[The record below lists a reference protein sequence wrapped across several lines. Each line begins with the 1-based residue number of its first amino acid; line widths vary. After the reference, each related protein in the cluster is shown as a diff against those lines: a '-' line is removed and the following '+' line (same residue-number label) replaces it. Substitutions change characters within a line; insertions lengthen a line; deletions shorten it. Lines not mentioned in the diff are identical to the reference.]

1 MQQRL
6 KSCWFRNNILK
17 YGYTPLFSTEGFIIA
32 AGLKKLLL
40 YIVVLLFVQTGSAQI
55 QLSGTVYD
63 STKRN
68 LVMGVQVI
76 CTCGTMSFTDSVG
89 NYSIYVGE
97 KDSVFF
103 FFLNK
108 PTQKFA
114 VSAIRD
120 FSAFDISI
128 SLHVPGRYKQ
138 LKEIIVYG
146 KTRRQDSIENRLQ
159 YDKVFNNDR
168 SGIRFTSSN
177 PDAGM
182 SAGLDLDALIN
193 VFRFRRNKSMAMFQ
207 QRLIKEEQD
216 RYINYRF
223 NKNIVQRLTTLKE
236 GALLDE
242 YMQLYRPE
250 YELMTQILDIELYLY
265 IQETA
270 KRFIARKER

>member
-6 KSCWFRNNILK
+6 KSCWFRKNILK
-17 YGYTPLFSTEGFIIA
+17 YSSALLFSIEGFIIA
-32 AGLKKLLL
+32 AVLKKLLL
-40 YIVVLLFVQTGSAQI
+40 YIVLLLFVQTGSAQI
-55 QLSGTVYD
+55 QISGTVYD

-89 NYSIYVGE
+89 NYSIYAGE

-103 FFLNK
+103 FFRNK

-114 VSAIRD
+114 VAAIRD
-120 FSAFDISI
+120 VAAFDISI

-168 SGIRFTSSN
+168 SGFRFTGSN
-177 PDAGM
+177 PEAGM

-250 YELMTQILDIELYLY
+250 YELMTHILDIELYMY

-270 KRFIARKER
+270 KRFVARKER

>member
-1 MQQRL
+1 
-6 KSCWFRNNILK
+6 
-17 YGYTPLFSTEGFIIA
+17 
-32 AGLKKLLL
+32 
-40 YIVVLLFVQTGSAQI
+40 
-55 QLSGTVYD
+55 
-63 STKRN
+63 
-68 LVMGVQVI
+68 MGVQVI

-97 KDSVFF
+97 KDSIFF
-103 FFLNK
+103 FFSNK

-114 VSAIRD
+114 VAAIKD

-128 SLHVPGRYKQ
+128 SMHVPGRYKQ

-159 YDKVFNNDR
+159 YDKVFNTDK
-168 SGIRFTSSN
+168 GGVRFTGSN
-177 PDAGM
+177 PEAGM

-223 NKNIVQRLTTLKE
+223 NKAIVQRLTKLKE
-236 GALLDE
+236 GPLLDE

-250 YELMTQILDIELYLY
+250 YELLTQIIDIELFLY
-265 IQETA
+265 IQGTA
-270 KRFIARKER
+270 KRFLDRKER

>member
-1 MQQRL
+1 
-6 KSCWFRNNILK
+6 
-17 YGYTPLFSTEGFIIA
+17 
-32 AGLKKLLL
+32 LKKLLL
-40 YIVVLLFVQTGSAQI
+40 YIVVLLLVKTGTAQI

-63 STKRN
+63 STRRN

-97 KDSVFF
+97 KDSIFF
-103 FFLNK
+103 FFSNK

-114 VSAIRD
+114 VAAIKD

-128 SLHVPGRYKQ
+128 SMHVPGRYKQ

-159 YDKVFNNDR
+159 YDKVFNTDK
-168 SGIRFTSSN
+168 GGVRFTGSN
-177 PDAGM
+177 PEAGM

-223 NKNIVQRLTTLKE
+223 NKTIVQRLTKLKE
-236 GALLDE
+236 GPLLDE

-250 YELMTQILDIELYLY
+250 YELLTQIIDIELFLY
-265 IQETA
+265 IQGTA
-270 KRFIARKER
+270 KRFLDRKER

>member
-1 MQQRL
+1 
-6 KSCWFRNNILK
+6 
-17 YGYTPLFSTEGFIIA
+17 
-32 AGLKKLLL
+32 
-40 YIVVLLFVQTGSAQI
+40 
-55 QLSGTVYD
+55 
-63 STKRN
+63 
-68 LVMGVQVI
+68 MGVQVI

-97 KDSVFF
+97 KDSIFF
-103 FFLNK
+103 FFANK

-114 VSAIRD
+114 VASIKD

-128 SLHVPGRYKQ
+128 SMHVPGRYKQ

-159 YDKVFNNDR
+159 YDKVFNTDKG
-168 SGIRFTSSN
+168 GIRFTGSN
-177 PDAGM
+177 PEAGM

-223 NKNIVQRLTTLKE
+223 NKSVVQRLTKLKE
-236 GALLDE
+236 GPLLDE

-250 YELMTQILDIELYLY
+250 YELLTQIIDIELFLY
-265 IQETA
+265 IQGTA
-270 KRFIARKER
+270 KRFLDRKER

>member
-1 MQQRL
+1 M
-6 KSCWFRNNILK
+6 
-17 YGYTPLFSTEGFIIA
+17 
-32 AGLKKLLL
+32 KKLLL
-40 YIVVLLFVQTGSAQI
+40 YIVVLLLVKTGTAQI

-63 STKRN
+63 STRRN

-97 KDSVFF
+97 KDSIFF
-103 FFLNK
+103 FFSNK

-114 VSAIRD
+114 VASIRD

-128 SLHVPGRYKQ
+128 SMHVPGRYKQ

-159 YDKVFNNDR
+159 YDKVFNTDK
-168 SGIRFTSSN
+168 GGVRFTGSN
-177 PDAGM
+177 PEAGM

-216 RYINYRF
+216 RYIDYRF
-223 NKNIVQRLTTLKE
+223 NKTIVQRLTKLKE
-236 GALLDE
+236 GPLLDE

-250 YELMTQILDIELYLY
+250 YELLTQIIDIELFLY
-265 IQETA
+265 IQGTA
-270 KRFIARKER
+270 KRFLDRKER

>member
-1 MQQRL
+1 MHPRL
-6 KSCWFRNNILK
+6 KSCWFCKSFLK
-17 YGYTPLFSTEGFIIA
+17 YSTALLFSFERFIIA
-32 AGLKKLLL
+32 AILKKLLL
-40 YIVVLLFVQTGSAQI
+40 YIVVFLFATTASAQI

-76 CTCGTMSFTDSVG
+76 CTCGTMSFTDSAG
-89 NYSIYVGE
+89 NYTIYVGE
-97 KDSVFF
+97 KDSLFF

-114 VSAIRD
+114 VASIKD

-146 KTRRQDSIENRLQ
+146 KNRRQDSIENRLQ
-159 YDKVFNNDR
+159 YDKVFNSDR
-168 SGIRFTSSN
+168 SGFRFTGSN
-177 PDAGM
+177 PEAGM

-193 VFRFRRNKSMAMFQ
+193 VFRFRRNRSIASFQ

-216 RYINYRF
+216 RYIDYRF

-250 YELMTQILDIELYLY
+250 YETMTQILDIELYMY

-270 KRFIARKER
+270 KRFVARKER

>member
-6 KSCWFRNNILK
+6 KNCWFRKNVLK
-17 YGYTPLFSTEGFIIA
+17 YSTAPLFSFEQFIIA
-32 AGLKKLLL
+32 AVLKKLLL

-103 FFLNK
+103 FFQNK

-114 VSAIRD
+114 VSAIKD
-120 FSAFDISI
+120 VSAFDISI

-146 KTRRQDSIENRLQ
+146 NTRRQDSIENRLQ

-168 SGIRFTSSN
+168 SGIRFTGSN

-216 RYINYRF
+216 RYIAYRF

-236 GALLDE
+236 GALLNE

-250 YELMTQILDIELYLY
+250 YELMTQILDIELYMY

>member
-6 KSCWFRNNILK
+6 KSSLFCKSFLK
-17 YGYTPLFSTEGFIIA
+17 YSVALLFSHERFIIA
-32 AGLKKLLL
+32 AILKKLLL
-40 YIVVLLFVQTGSAQI
+40 YIVLLLFVKIGSAQI

-68 LVMGVQVI
+68 LVMGVQVM
-76 CTCGTMSFTDSVG
+76 CTCGTMSFTDSAG
-89 NYSIYVGE
+89 NYNIYVGE

-103 FFLNK
+103 FFRNK

-114 VSAIRD
+114 VAAIRD

-146 KTRRQDSIENRLQ
+146 KNRRQDSIENRLQ

-168 SGIRFTSSN
+168 SGLRFTGSN
-177 PDAGM
+177 PEAGM
-182 SAGLDLDALIN
+182 SAGIDLDALIN

-207 QRLIKEEQD
+207 QRLIKEEQN
-216 RYINYRF
+216 RYIDYRF
-223 NKNIVQRLTTLKE
+223 NKAIVQRLTALKE

-242 YMQLYRPE
+242 FMQLYRPE
-250 YELMTQILDIELYLY
+250 YELLTQILDIELYMY
-265 IQETA
+265 IQATA
-270 KRFIARKER
+270 KRFLERKER

>member
-1 MQQRL
+1 
-6 KSCWFRNNILK
+6 
-17 YGYTPLFSTEGFIIA
+17 
-32 AGLKKLLL
+32 
-40 YIVVLLFVQTGSAQI
+40 
-55 QLSGTVYD
+55 
-63 STKRN
+63 
-68 LVMGVQVI
+68 MGVQVI

-97 KDSVFF
+97 KDSIFF
-103 FFLNK
+103 FFSNK

-114 VSAIRD
+114 VASIKD
-120 FSAFDISI
+120 FSSFDISI
-128 SLHVPGRYKQ
+128 SMHVPGRYKQ

-159 YDKVFNNDR
+159 YDKVFNTDK
-168 SGIRFTSSN
+168 GGVRFTGSN
-177 PDAGM
+177 PEAGM

-223 NKNIVQRLTTLKE
+223 NKTIVQRLTKLKE
-236 GALLDE
+236 GPLLDE

-250 YELMTQILDIELYLY
+250 YELLTQIIDIELFLY
-265 IQETA
+265 IQGTA
-270 KRFIARKER
+270 KRFLDRKER

>member
-1 MQQRL
+1 M
-6 KSCWFRNNILK
+6 
-17 YGYTPLFSTEGFIIA
+17 
-32 AGLKKLLL
+32 KKLAL
-40 YIVVLLFVQTGSAQI
+40 YIVVLLLVKAGTAQI

-63 STKRN
+63 STRRN

-97 KDSVFF
+97 KDSIFF
-103 FFLNK
+103 FFSNK

-114 VSAIRD
+114 VASIKD
-120 FSAFDISI
+120 FSSFDISI
-128 SLHVPGRYKQ
+128 SMHVPGRYKQ

-159 YDKVFNNDR
+159 YDKVFNTDK
-168 SGIRFTSSN
+168 GGVRFTGSN
-177 PDAGM
+177 PEAGM

-223 NKNIVQRLTTLKE
+223 NKTIVQRLTKLKE
-236 GALLDE
+236 GPLLDE

-250 YELMTQILDIELYLY
+250 YELLTQIIDIELFLY
-265 IQETA
+265 IQGTA
-270 KRFIARKER
+270 KRFLDRKER

>member
-1 MQQRL
+1 M
-6 KSCWFRNNILK
+6 
-17 YGYTPLFSTEGFIIA
+17 
-32 AGLKKLLL
+32 KKLLL
-40 YIVVLLFVQTGSAQI
+40 YIVVLLLVKTGTAQI

-63 STKRN
+63 STRRN
-68 LVMGVQVI
+68 LVMGVQAI

-97 KDSVFF
+97 KDSIFF
-103 FFLNK
+103 FFSNK

-114 VSAIRD
+114 VAAIKD

-128 SLHVPGRYKQ
+128 SMHVPGRYKQ

-159 YDKVFNNDR
+159 YDKVFNTDK
-168 SGIRFTSSN
+168 GGVRFTGSN
-177 PDAGM
+177 PEAGM

-223 NKNIVQRLTTLKE
+223 NKTIVQRLTKLK
-236 GALLDE
+236 
-242 YMQLYRPE
+242 RRSV
-250 YELMTQILDIELYLY
+250 T
-265 IQETA
+265 
-270 KRFIARKER
+270 R